1 MKSLKSLEKQFREEN
16 KFAKFEK
23 MGLYYTTRSLMGIKW
38 WTYAWLVGARGR
50 GKSFAAMDTILS
62 YVKRYGRENV
72 KVYWMRIS
80 DDSVKAMIQNQA
92 RKAIDAILVRK
103 YKLKLSTRNY
113 TVYNDGYPLIDFYP
127 LVSAAKKGKG
137 VAEYDPAFLNNR
149 PFKKGKRIRRYVFI
163 VLDEFM
169 MAEGVEK
176 KSVGNPVAQF
186 QIYMENILRD
196 QERLDYPA
204 VRVFGCANTVSECS
218 DFLAQLAGFIPE
230 EPGRFKLKRRHM
242 IVDNI
247 PNTQAYIDK
256 RKKSYTADIM
266 DFEND
271 SNYTNILK
279 RDIAL
284 LAKNIRLQKP
294 SFVIKF
300 SKNQNDWFTL
310 WDEKI
315 IRKWN
320 GQSVK
325 RENVIAMKRY
335 LDEEY
340 HQDMVRQVIEKYD
353 SRFFMYSDLISQ
365 SVFASKL
372 REIKK

>member
-1 MKSLKSLEKQFREEN
+1 MKSLKSLEKQFRAEN

-137 VAEYDPAFLNNR
+137 VAEYDPAFLNKR
-149 PFKKGKRIRRYVFI
+149 AFKNGKRIRRYVFI

-284 LAKNIRLQKP
+284 LAKNVRLNKP
-294 SFVIKF
+294 SYVIKF
-300 SKNQNDWFTL
+300 SKQPNDWFTL
-310 WDEKI
+310 WDDKI

-340 HQDMVRQVIEKYD
+340 RQDMVRQVIEKYD
-353 SRFFMYSDLISQ
+353 SRFFMYSDLIRQ
-365 SVFASKL
+365 SVFAAKL